1 MKKMMLLLS
10 LFSSTLF
17 AAQKLE
23 LVDIQNF
30 KGTAEEV
37 IAQCHQKMETDSRCK
52 NSKFVCSCSDEIAV
66 AGLNMFMVEE
76 WVEKVESTPIYTD
89 DEQEQDTMAS
99 CTFVEVKKLKKGK
112 YEVGRKHKEYAD
124 SLSTLEKSKRLACDK
139 AKRACEE
146 DAYLDTRC
154 VRSDRVTPGHD
165 YADEDHEGDI
175 FDTIVDGVEIITDII
190 SIFKK

>member
-1 MKKMMLLLS
+1 MKKMMLLLT
-10 LFSSTLF
+10 LLSSTAF
-17 AAQKLE
+17 AAQTLE
-23 LVDIQNF
+23 LVHVQNF
-30 KGTAEEV
+30 KGTPESV
-37 IAQCHQKMETDSRCK
+37 IAQCHQAMAADSRCES
-52 NSKFVCSCSDEIAV
+52 SKFVCSCSDEIAV
-66 AGLNMFMVEE
+66 AGLNIFMVEQK
-76 WVEKVESTPIYTD
+76 VEKVESTPIYSE
-89 DEQEQDTMAS
+89 DEQDQETMAS

-124 SLSTLEKSKRLACDK
+124 SLSTLDESKRLACDK

-165 YADEDHEGDI
+165 YADEEHEGDI
-175 FDTIVDGVEIITDII
+175 LDTIVDGVEIITDII